1 MVAAVRTAAEAVVGI
16 LLNSEIVAAE
26 PESLVAAGVAAVA
39 LESCSVGFADAA
51 RTEIAAVGAAVGVG
65 VDEDVD
71 DFRYQ
76 IHHETLNS
84 GSGNNM
90 HRIQWHTNQ
99 KSQARDRIY

>member
-26 PESLVAAGVAAVA
+26 PESLVAAVVAVA

-51 RTEIAAVGAAVGVG
+51 RTEFAAVGAAVGVG
-65 VDEDVD
+65 VDADVGG
-71 DFRYQ
+71 FRYQ
-76 IHHETLNS
+76 IHHETSNS